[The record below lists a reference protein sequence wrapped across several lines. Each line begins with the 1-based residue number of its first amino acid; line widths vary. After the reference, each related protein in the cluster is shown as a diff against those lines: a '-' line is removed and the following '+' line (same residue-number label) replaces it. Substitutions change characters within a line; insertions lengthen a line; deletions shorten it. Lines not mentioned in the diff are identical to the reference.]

1 MVKRAIFERK
11 NVLVVGGAG
20 FIGSHL
26 CTELVRQSKVIC
38 VDNFTT
44 GSEENIDHLL
54 NNPYFRFIRHD
65 MSAPLDFTKF
75 SELESFQIEF
85 QGIQEIYNCA
95 CPTSSKHFEKFY
107 LETLLANSYVVKN
120 ALDIAVMHQAKFLHL
135 STSAVYGDPLDF
147 QTSFSESYWGFV
159 NPVGLRSCYNEGKRF
174 AETFVS
180 TYRRRYNVDAKI
192 ARLFNVYG
200 PNMRSDSGR
209 MIPDMIKQ
217 ASENN
222 DVVIYGDGTEQKSYC
237 YVSDIVDGLLKFMQS
252 QEMGPMNFGSTELFS
267 IRFIAERI
275 IQVLGSPSKFLYEP
289 PLPAITR
296 QVVPDI
302 SLAKNR
308 LGWYP
313 IVRLADGLSR
323 TIQEMAAKKVL
334 RFTDF
339 TNKGTSSSS

>member
-1 MVKRAIFERK
+1 MAKKAIFERK
-11 NVLVVGGAG
+11 NVLVIGGAG

-38 VDNFTT
+38 VDNFST
-44 GSEENIDHLL
+44 GSEENIDNLL
-54 NNPYFRFIRHD
+54 NNPSFSFVRHD
-65 MSAPLDFTKF
+65 MSAPLDFRKF
-75 SELESFQIEF
+75 SELASFQIEF
-85 QGIQEIYNCA
+85 QGIQEVYNCA

-120 ALDIAVMHQAKFLHL
+120 ALDIAVAHQAKFLHL
-135 STSAVYGDPLDF
+135 STSAIYRDHLEH
-147 QTSFSESYWGFV
+147 QTSFHEQYWGFV

-174 AETFVS
+174 AETLVS
-180 TYRRRYNVDAKI
+180 TYRRKYPIDAKI

-200 PNMRSDSGR
+200 PNMSPDSGR
-209 MIPDMIKQ
+209 MIPDMIRQ

-222 DVVIYGDGTEQKSYC
+222 DVIIYGDGTEQKSYC
-237 YVSDIVDGLLKFMQS
+237 YISDIIDGLLKCIQS
-252 QEMGPMNFGSTELFS
+252 QEVGPINMGSTELYS

-275 IQVLGSPSKFLYEP
+275 IQVLSSQSKIMHQP
-289 PLPAITR
+289 ALPAITR

-302 SLAKNR
+302 TLAKNR

-313 IVRLADGLSR
+313 VVRLEDGLSR
-323 TIQEMAAKKVL
+323 TIKEMAARKVL

-339 TNKGTSSSS
+339 THKSNP